1 MVQVIYDDA
10 WSSRAG
16 KFPAG
21 PDYYRE
27 ICYKRD
33 DAHQTYQS
41 GTVQEGKIDDDC
53 VPVIK

>member
-21 PDYYRE
+21 SDYYRE

-33 DAHQTYQS
+33 DAHQTYRS